1 MTHTNNITCEFVPGI
16 GFFAEVCGEEYRS
29 TDGVNW
35 LRSNGNHP
43 GNQMLIALRAAAY
56 EAMGKTRDCPKSLD
70 NRDTTDTLDPA
81 TNAGRRAFLVESLEQ
96 MIDTLASALENGE
109 WSCSRC
115 GKINFCYCEECGL
128 VPAVTPDCF
137 FTTFNPLDPATE
149 ASVQRGIDQARR
161 GELHRPHRR
170 PHRARARDV

>member
-56 EAMGKTRDCPKSLD
+56 EAMGNPWTTATPPTPSTPLRTRGGERSSS
-70 NRDTTDTLDPA
+70 NRL
-81 TNAGRRAFLVESLEQ
+81 NR
-96 MIDTLASALENGE
+96 
-109 WSCSRC
+109 
-115 GKINFCYCEECGL
+115 
-128 VPAVTPDCF
+128 
-137 FTTFNPLDPATE
+137 
-149 ASVQRGIDQARR
+149 
-161 GELHRPHRR
+161 
-170 PHRARARDV
+170 